1 MHECF
6 IDKKLRGGG
15 IIETTIVKGERAEE
29 MKKKL
34 ICYLLALGLLSS
46 SMVVN
51 ASSLPNE
58 STEAEETAEGESPE
72 AETAQPVQE
81 EKDVTQ
87 EPDGLEEETPDGP
100 TEPETVAEPV
110 ETVEPEEAVAQE
122 TQQEPVDEQQEDSQE
137 ESGDDIQEPSQ
148 EEGLL
153 GDQIL
158 VSGGDDRT
166 SATVISLNTEY
177 ASQKKSCWY
186 KFTTKSEPAYY
197 ELWMRNNATTSCRY
211 HIYLYDGLNQMWD
224 LSRWEGNQGTALGK
238 LEPNHTYYL
247 NAGPGSDREPDFYY
261 LFKVTTYDDPEGN
274 TTQEAYPLPLGEV
287 YSASIVASNGY
298 DVRDTDYYA
307 IQTAEAGHYRIRL
320 VNESLG
326 SNNGFRIITRY
337 NEELEKKT
345 WIGKSR
351 ASNIC
356 LTLEGN
362 TPYYIEAWCND
373 SGYNMN
379 YNILAEYLTDH
390 EGDTKETAYDLKVG
404 EKYDTDLCARDDVDF
419 YRLTPQISGRY
430 VFEITNTNASK
441 IGRKY
446 YTVYT
451 ERNEPLISGDA
462 YAGQTKS
469 PEVELTAGNT
479 YYLCI
484 YSRSKLDE
492 DEGTYVVS
500 YGRKF
505 PFSDVPATQGW
516 KYDSIKYVYDNDIMN
531 GISGTTGF
539 APDEPLT
546 RAMFATV
553 LYRMAGRPAV
563 QFRNV
568 FEDVPAGQYYSEAV
582 IWAYNTGIVQGV
594 SSTRFGTHENITREQ
609 IAKMLM
615 EYGDKVGHYT
625 MNETADLDSFPDR
638 SDVSGWAVGYMRWA
652 VGSGIVSG
660 SNAGGVYYLDPK
672 GNATRAQC
680 AAMLMRFSVRYR
692 N

>member
-1 MHECF
+1 
-6 IDKKLRGGG
+6 
-15 IIETTIVKGERAEE
+15 

-34 ICYLLALGLLSS
+34 ICCLLALGLLSS

-58 STEAEETAEGESPE
+58 STEAEETADGECPE

-81 EKDVTQ
+81 EKDGTQ
-87 EPDGLEEETPDGP
+87 EPDELAEETPDEP

-110 ETVEPEEAVAQE
+110 ETVKPEEEVAQE
-122 TQQEPVDEQQEDSQE
+122 TQQKPVDEQQEDSQE

-158 VSGGDDRT
+158 VSGGDDRN

-177 ASQKKSCWY
+177 AGQKKSCWY

-197 ELWMRNNATTSCRY
+197 ELWMRNNASEGFWY
-211 HIYLYDGLNQMWD
+211 HIYLYDGLKQMWD
-224 LSRWEGNQGTALGK
+224 LDSLPGSEAKSLGK

-247 NAGPGSDREPDFYY
+247 NAGAADDPDFYY

-274 TTQEAYPLPLGEV
+274 TEKEAYPLPLGEV
-287 YSASIVASNGY
+287 YSTSIAASTGRYVKDI
-298 DVRDTDYYA
+298 DYYV

-337 NEELEKKT
+337 NVELERKT
-345 WIGKSR
+345 WIGQSQ
-351 ASNIC
+351 ASYIC
-356 LTLEGN
+356 QTLEGN

-441 IGRKY
+441 KGRKY

-500 YGRKF
+500 YRQKF
-505 PFSDVPATQGW
+505 PFGDVSEKDWSYEDIKFVYENGVMQGAG
-516 KYDSIKYVYDNDIMN
+516 ST
-531 GISGTTGF
+531 STF
-539 APDEPLT
+539 EPEMKLS
-546 RAMFATV
+546 RGMFATV
-553 LYRMAGRPAV
+553 LYRISGSPEV
-563 QFRNV
+563 TYRNV
-568 FEDVPAGQYYSEAV
+568 FPDVYERDWYGKAV
-582 IWAYNTGIVQGV
+582 IWAYDKGV
-594 SSTRFGTHENITREQ
+594 VSGLGNGNFGPNNNITREQ
-609 IAKMLM
+609 MAVMLM
-615 EYGDKVGHYT
+615 RYAQKMGYGTSEYADFAGFADASAVSSWAEGH
-625 MNETADLDSFPDR
+625 MH
-638 SDVSGWAVGYMRWA
+638 WAVGCGMINGKN
-652 VGSGIVSG
+652 VGGRR
-660 SNAGGVYYLDPK
+660 YLAPQ
-672 GNATRAQC
+672 GEASRAEC
-680 AAMLMRFSVRYR
+680 AAILSRFIK
-692 N
+692 NHN